1 MSDVTVSSFSALSS
15 MNALWQARY
24 GTRPPA
30 TPLPESP
37 VARSLLTHRSVRA
50 FSPTPVPDGVLEAAV
65 AAGQSA
71 STSCN
76 LQAWS
81 VIAVRDPAR
90 RARLAKIAGDQ
101 DFIAQA
107 PLFLAWIA
115 DLSRLDR
122 VGQAQGRALPGV
134 DCLDT
139 FLGAVM
145 DTALAAQNAAATFE
159 SYGLG
164 IVYVGAVRNQP
175 EAIAAELGLPER
187 TLAMFGM
194 SVGYPDRKAPTTIRP
209 RLPQQAVLHSEQ
221 YDVAAA
227 SDQTVL
233 AAYDERMRAASAARG
248 QQPARTWSES
258 VLARL
263 GDIKALH
270 GREHLPQVLRRR
282 GFRLGEA

>member
-1 MSDVTVSSFSALSS
+1 MSDVTVSSFPALSS

-24 GTRPPA
+24 GTRPPPS
-30 TPLPESP
+30 PLPESP
-37 VARSLLTHRSVRA
+37 VARSLMTHRSVRA
-50 FSPTPVPDGVLEAAV
+50 FSPAILPDGVVEAAV
-65 AAGQSA
+65 AAAQSA

-81 VIAVRDPAR
+81 VIAVRDAGR

-115 DLSRLDR
+115 DLSRLEH
-122 VGQAQGRALPGV
+122 VGQAEGRTLPGV

-145 DTALAAQNAAATFE
+145 DTAFAAQNAAATFE

-175 EAIAAELGLPER
+175 EAIAAELGLPAR
-187 TLAMFGM
+187 TFAVFGM
-194 SVGYPDRKAPTTIRP
+194 SVGYPDRKKPTAIRT
-209 RLPQQAVLHSEQ
+209 RLPQHAVLHSER
-221 YDVAAA
+221 YDPDAA
-227 SDQTVL
+227 SDRATI
-233 AAYDERMRAASAARG
+233 AAYDERLAAARAAQG
-248 QQPARTWSES
+248 QPARGWSES
-258 VLARL
+258 VMARL
-263 GDIKALH
+263 GDVKALH
-270 GREHLPQVLRRR
+270 GREHLPQALRAL
-282 GFRLGEA
+282 GFMLGEA

>member
-24 GTRPPA
+24 GTRPPGIS
-30 TPLPESP
+30 LPESP
-37 VARSLLTHRSVRA
+37 VARSLMTHRSVRV
-50 FSPTPVPDGVLEAAV
+50 FSSTPVPDGVLEAAV

-90 RARLAKIAGDQ
+90 RERLARIAGDQ

-115 DLSRLDR
+115 DLSRLEH
-122 VGQAQGRALPGV
+122 VGQSRGRALPGL

-145 DTALAAQNAAATFE
+145 DTAFAAQNAAATFE

-175 EAIAAELGLPER
+175 EAISAELGLPKR
-187 TLAMFGM
+187 TLAVFGM
-194 SVGYPDRKAPTTIRP
+194 SVGYPDRKQPTAIRP

-221 YDVAAA
+221 YDGGAASNPEVLDAYDDRLRAAA
-227 SDQTVL
+227 
-233 AAYDERMRAASAARG
+233 AAQGKPARG
-248 QQPARTWSES
+248 WSDS

-263 GDIKALH
+263 GDISALH
-270 GREHLPQVLRRR
+270 GREHLPQVLRRL
-282 GFRLGEA
+282 GFMLGEV